1 MKLRA
6 ALLLAF
12 ACFAV
17 PALAQKSAD
26 TLRFGLG
33 GALDVIDPYY
43 TGDREVTMVVG
54 EMVFDTLIYRDPAT
68 FEHKP
73 LLATAWRWIDD
84 VTLELDLR
92 PGVTWQDGK
101 PFTADD
107 VAYTFGYITDP
118 ANKIWRSSGQAG
130 SRARKCWAR

>member
-12 ACFAV
+12 ACFAL

-43 TGDREVTMVVG
+43 TGDREVTMIVG

-73 LLATAWRWIDD
+73 LLATAWRW
-84 VTLELDLR
+84 
-92 PGVTWQDGK
+92 
-101 PFTADD
+101 TAAAGRRGSAPPVRMPRVRSAWMQHT
-107 VAYTFGYITDP
+107 VATSE
-118 ANKIWRSSGQAG
+118 WLAG
-130 SRARKCWAR
+130 GPHAPHHSTT